1 MKLSLD
7 GIEYGSSALRE
18 ALARVGITDTKT
30 AFELPGK
37 LTINEIND
45 VLEFLYYACE
55 ITSCPAELRKHRNL
69 LISPFST
76 GFTFG
81 PCGSPRG
88 RFRALES
95 SLKRA
100 LLLNEHVL
108 LPNPFAYF
116 RTEPFLANT
125 DIARLNLSSLLNHV
139 YNCLTLLEKGLIGF
153 FPNALT
159 VCSEDKKMLERE
171 EEHIHKSLMQKKND
185 LIDGLLRGVQ
195 ARLLIDKEGYYFLR
209 FEGDHPIMN
218 PGGQMDLVFGEGAV
232 PEDIKHQVGRTISRD
247 DLVRFGS
254 VIPILDRI
262 EHLAFLFSAS
272 SHFCRLD
279 LLATDILEI
288 EVLQVA
294 NRYASGPSDQFVVS
308 DFSVPDF
315 SRLSLKSLTKLVDRE
330 AESLNRF
337 RGAFTR
343 LLEEINDDASYL
355 SPQERS
361 ALIRARLTAERDRLN
376 KRLMS
381 QRKKALRRTVEHAV
395 IGGLS
400 LALGLFTG
408 VAATPAAAFQAFGGF
423 SMAKAIAEGVVAS
436 TRTPD
441 ELKADSWYF
450 LWQLGKVKKR
460 L

>member
-1 MKLSLD
+1 VELSLA
-7 GIEYGSSALRE
+7 GIEHGPSALRE
-18 ALARVGITDTKT
+18 ALERVGITDTRT
-30 AFELPGK
+30 AFELPSR
-37 LTINEIND
+37 LSISEIND

-55 ITSCPAELRKHRNL
+55 FTLRPAELRKHRNL

-88 RFRALES
+88 RFKALES

-108 LPNPFAYF
+108 VPNPFAYS
-116 RTEPFLANT
+116 RTEPFTANT
-125 DIARLNLSSLLNHV
+125 DIAKLNLSSLLNHV
-139 YNCLTLLEKGLIGF
+139 YNSLTLLEEGLIGF
-153 FPNALT
+153 YPNAIT
-159 VCSEDKKMLERE
+159 VCTEHKETLERE
-171 EEHIHKSLMQKKND
+171 EEHIHECLMRKKDD

-195 ARLLIDKEGYYFLR
+195 ARLLIDKAGYFFLR

-218 PGGQMDLVFGEGAV
+218 PGGQMDLIFGEGAV
-232 PEDIKHQVGRTISRD
+232 PEDIKHRVGQTISRD

-254 VIPILDRI
+254 VIPILDRM
-262 EHLAFLFSAS
+262 EHLAFLFSGS
-272 SHFCRLD
+272 SHFCKLD

-288 EVLQVA
+288 EALETA
-294 NRYASGPSDQFVVS
+294 NRYSSGSNDLFAVS

-315 SRLSLKSLTKLVDRE
+315 SRLSLKNLTRLATRE
-330 AESLNRF
+330 AESLSRF

-343 LLEEINDDASYL
+343 LLEEINDEAPHL
-355 SPQERS
+355 SLQERS
-361 ALIRARLTAERDRLN
+361 DLIHERLGAEREHLN

-381 QRKKALRRTVEHAV
+381 QRKKALRRTMERVV
-395 IGGLS
+395 VGGLS

-408 VAATPAAAFQAFGGF
+408 LAGTTAAAFQAFGGV
-423 SMAKAIAEGVVAS
+423 SMAKGIVEGVVDS
-436 TRTPD
+436 TRVPD

-450 LWQLGKVKKR
+450 LWQLGRAKK
-460 L
+460 